1 MTLDEDVLGD
11 VEAARDRLESLEDQ
25 AHDARATLH
34 QAIRR
39 LHATGGSMRE
49 IATALGMSHQRV
61 HQIIGTDGIVEVEP
75 SAVTDVS
82 PLPVPSPSSPAPA
95 AYSPSPS
102 PAVAVT
108 AGEDSCS
115 FCGAPRRE
123 LDKLLAAPGPV
134 FICGSCVA
142 KANLAVQNRS
152 AGGFRSIAVDEDATC
167 SFCGNASA
175 VGGVMAESERGSP
188 RICSR
193 CTETCRRLVA
203 KDEPPKTIGRRNT
216 KVRCSFCNVSQADTK
231 KLIAGPGVYICENCV
246 AAARTSFVEG
256 GPARGPR
263 QVVLRPAALDEPHS
277 CRFCGKAPGQVA
289 AQGGTGLVKG
299 GRARICEECLDLCED
314 ILREEL

>member
-1 MTLDEDVLGD
+1 MTLDEDILRD
-11 VEAARDRLESLEDQ
+11 VEAAREHLESLEDK
-25 AHDARATLH
+25 AYEARATLH
-34 QAIRR
+34 QSIRR
-39 LHATGGSMRE
+39 LHATGASLRE
-49 IATALGMSHQRV
+49 MAIALGMSHQRV

-82 PLPVPSPSSPAPA
+82 PLPVPAPA
-95 AYSPSPS
+95 QS

-134 FICGSCVA
+134 FICGGCVG

-152 AGGFRSIAVDEDATC
+152 AAGFRSVAVDEDATC
-167 SFCGNASA
+167 SFCGNGSA

-203 KDEPPKTIGRRNT
+203 AEEPPKTMGRRNT

-246 AAARTSFVEG
+246 AAARTSLVEG

-263 QVVLRPAALDEPHS
+263 QVVLRPAGPEETHS
-277 CRFCGKAPGQVA
+277 CRFCGKAPVQVA
-289 AQGGTGLVKG
+289 AQGGAGLVKG
-299 GRARICEECLDLCED
+299 GRARICTECLDLCEA